1 MGSTDSVGEF
11 GSVDD
16 AIVDAVGEVTVA
28 VVVDVVGGAA
38 VGAAVD
44 VVCDAAVGAAVD
56 VVGGADVGAAVDVVG
71 GAAVGAAVDVVG
83 GAAVG
88 AAVDVVGGAAVGAAV
103 DVVGD
108 AFVIGDSTGADV
120 DDALNAINSSNCALL
135 RNAAAH
141 SADDSLS
148 RRRSKCASY
157 IMLNMWLAYKL
168 FARFTAKAMTAFM
181 LIEGS
186 VD

>member
-28 VVVDVVGGAA
+28 VVVDVVGDADVGAAVDVVGGAA

-71 GAAVGAAVDVVG
+71 GAT
-83 GAAVG
+83 
-88 AAVDVVGGAAVGAAV
+88 VGAAV

-181 LIEGS
+181 LMEGS